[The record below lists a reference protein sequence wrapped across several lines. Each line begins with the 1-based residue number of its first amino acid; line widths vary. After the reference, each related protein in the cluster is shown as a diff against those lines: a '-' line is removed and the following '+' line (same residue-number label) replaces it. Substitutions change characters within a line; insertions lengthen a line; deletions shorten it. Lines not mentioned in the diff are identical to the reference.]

1 MGPTNI
7 GLKDLKVKN
16 CDGTWVTL
24 ATTSDASV
32 YLAND
37 TSDAFRYYVE
47 GIWDNKERNDNM
59 EILKLY
65 RERCEKEIK
74 ERYNAIIDEEYNNLE
89 VVKEYN
95 ELVNT
100 FKINMKQLAEKY
112 NTNDEIYL
120 VPTCY
125 NNDYAYELSNNL
137 RYKIRDKYDNAMD
150 TEIIQLRNFVE
161 EIEAVLSI
169 SDDKDY
175 QIEVLKN
182 YEILDKKGKLN
193 I

>member
-7 GLKDLKVKN
+7 GLKDLKIKN
-16 CDGTWVTL
+16 SDGIWTTL
-24 ATTSDASV
+24 ATSTDATVS
-32 YLAND
+32 LADD
-37 TSDAFRYYVE
+37 TADAFRHYFE
-47 GIWDNKERNDNM
+47 GIWDNEERNNDM
-59 EILKLY
+59 KILELY

-74 ERYNAIIDEEYNNLE
+74 ERYDRIIKEEYEELE
-89 VVKEYN
+89 IVKEYN
-95 ELVNT
+95 ELINT
-100 FKINMKQLAEKY
+100 FNINMKQLAEKY

-125 NNDYAYELSNNL
+125 NNDYAYELSSDL
-137 RYKIRDKYDNAMD
+137 RDKIRDKYDNAMD
-150 TEIIQLRNFVE
+150 TEIIQLRKFVE

-182 YEILDKKGKLN
+182 YDILDKKGKLN